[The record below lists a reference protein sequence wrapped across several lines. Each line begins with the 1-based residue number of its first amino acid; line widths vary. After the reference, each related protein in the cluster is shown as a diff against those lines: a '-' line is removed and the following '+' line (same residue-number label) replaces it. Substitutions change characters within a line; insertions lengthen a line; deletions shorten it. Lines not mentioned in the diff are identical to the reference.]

1 MQCLTPDKLT
11 GVFKHVV
18 VVCESIF
25 VVELSGCSGL
35 GLEIY
40 WKLEYVV
47 GILVKIGT
55 SSRLYL
61 QLSCEQI
68 QADKAE
74 C

>member
-18 VVCESIF
+18 GVCESIF
-25 VVELSGCSGL
+25 VVELSGCSGV

-47 GILVKIGT
+47 GMLVKIGT
-55 SSRLYL
+55 NGVLCL
-61 QLSCEQI
+61 WLSCKWI